1 MKSGPALRQLA
12 SHQAIHDAAQAQ
24 AKEFT
29 EITAAL
35 YHDGQA
41 EECLKAAKELLK
53 HWEEKII
60 AHADSEDNGLFSE
73 LLEEGNIEH
82 KHIYMLM
89 RDHDLF
95 RQIAAHIKSLIEE
108 QNKVTIE
115 TIHAFQTLVV
125 LNNFH
130 HRGEETYLFPDE

>member
-1 MKSGPALRQLA
+1 MKSGPALRQFA

-24 AKEFT
+24 AREFT
-29 EITAAL
+29 EITSAL
-35 YHDGQA
+35 YKAGEK
-41 EECLKAAKELLK
+41 EECLKAAKELLR

-60 AHADSEDNGLFSE
+60 AHADSEDNGLFVE

-82 KHIYMLM
+82 KHIHMLM

-95 RQIAAHIKSLIEE
+95 RQIASYIKSLIEDHH
-108 QNKVTIE
+108 KVTTE
-115 TIHAFQTLVV
+115 MIHAFQTLVV
-125 LNNFH
+125 LNDFH